1 MKQLSREHDF
11 FIRHNKPEMLPKV
24 IRADRFAYKIRS
36 KITRKCK
43 RTQGNLIEQII
54 TVWRARRTKIAAE
67 IPLKI
72 EIFHGFKLIPFER

>member
-1 MKQLSREHDF
+1 MRE
-11 FIRHNKPEMLPKV
+11 
-24 IRADRFAYKIRS
+24 DRLAYKIRR

-54 TVWRARRTKIAAE
+54 TVRRARRTKIAAE
-67 IPLKI
+67 IPVKI